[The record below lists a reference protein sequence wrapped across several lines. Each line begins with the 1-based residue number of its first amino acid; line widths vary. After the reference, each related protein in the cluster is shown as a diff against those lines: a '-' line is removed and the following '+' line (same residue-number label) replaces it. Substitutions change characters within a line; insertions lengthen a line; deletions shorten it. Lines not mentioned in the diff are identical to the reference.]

1 MKPQVVLSTT
11 NLGKVVE
18 IRDAIGD
25 LVDLVDRPAGL
36 PDVVED
42 APDLEGN
49 ARLKAEAIA
58 DATGLAT
65 LADDTGLEVDA
76 LGGAPGVLSARY
88 AGPAEDAEANKTK
101 VLSELS
107 GVADRSAR
115 FRTVLVLSV
124 PGGGEIV
131 AHGVVE
137 GTIAETRRGE
147 HGFGYDSIFVP
158 DGDRR
163 TFAEMPLEDKQQRS
177 HRARALSDLMTTLRS
192 GPPGFL
198 AAD

>member
-11 NLGKVVE
+11 NPGKVIE

-25 LVDLVDRPAGL
+25 VVDLLDRPADV
-36 PDVVED
+36 PDVVEH

-58 DATGLAT
+58 AVTGLPT

-88 AGPAEDAEANKTK
+88 AGPAEDAEANKAK
-101 VLSELS
+101 MLAELD

-124 PGGGEIV
+124 PGAGELV
-131 AHGVVE
+131 AHGIVE
-137 GTIAETRRGE
+137 GSISSEQRGD
-147 HGFGYDSIFVP
+147 HGFGYDAIFVP
-158 DGDRR
+158 EGDDQ
-163 TFAEMPLEDKQQRS
+163 TFAEMTLEEKQQRS
-177 HRARALSDLMTTLRS
+177 HRARALADLTRQL
-192 GPPGFL
+192 PGSSL
-198 AAD
+198 LSRQ